1 MSSQAQKQHDAD
13 VKEAKQH
20 DADEKKHSEE
30 VKNLATTDAAQAWD
44 EAKERGRG
52 ITDRGQTQT
61 PAPGRIVQFVLP
73 NGDSRPLI
81 IVRVWNESGNV
92 SGHVFHDGPDDAH
105 IDQHGPYKHDVKY
118 NADGKEPST
127 WHWPARV

>member
-44 EAKERGRG
+44 EAKE
-52 ITDRGQTQT
+52 RGQTQT